1 MQTTYDRINDLLD
14 QIDSVESGT
23 DVQLGEYSLEATDIL
38 VTATELDG
46 VSSST
51 DSGYAVGISSEISKE
66 LENEG
71 IAREF
76 VHRVQNMR
84 KSAGFEISDRILLRV
99 TGSSQIVSV
108 LKGYSEYI
116 SQEILA
122 DNLDQDLAGSN
133 PFTEDHDI
141 GGEHMA
147 ISIKKS

>member
-1 MQTTYDRINDLLD
+1 M
-14 QIDSVESGT
+14 
-23 DVQLGEYSLEATDIL
+23 
-38 VTATELDG
+38 
-46 VSSST
+46 SSST

-84 KSAGFEISDRILLRV
+84 KSAEFEISDRILLQV

-133 PFTEDHDI
+133 PSTEDHDI
-141 GGEHMA
+141 GGEHMT